1 MKKLNDELKSCKE
14 MLSKVTEERNRLKK
28 EKERQQRTYE
38 EISQQLTKKTDE
50 DKLKI
55 ETLEQQNEIQK
66 QNLRVFAE
74 DVQSLREE
82 LKKQQ
87 ENEKISR
94 KEKTS
99 LTEEL
104 SQCKSR

>member
-1 MKKLNDELKSCKE
+1 

-66 QNLRVFAE
+66 HNVRVLAE
-74 DVQSLREE
+74 DVHSLREE